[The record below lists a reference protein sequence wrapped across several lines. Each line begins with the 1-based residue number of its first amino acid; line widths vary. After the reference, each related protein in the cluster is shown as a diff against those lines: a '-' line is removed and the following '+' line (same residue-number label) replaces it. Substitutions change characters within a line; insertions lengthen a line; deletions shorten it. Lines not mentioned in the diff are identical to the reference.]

1 MVDLGAALNYTAS
14 SVPATTQNASNDLFS
29 VSDAAPIADNR
40 SVDLFGNAFQAQPA
54 QTQSQPAAAPAGGG
68 SFWGDAP
75 AQQAP
80 QQQQPDLFASFSAP
94 AQAPAPVQT
103 QAPQV
108 DLFAS
113 LSNDYNPT
121 PTNSSNPPPGA
132 GRNIIMRVNG
142 PFSCPLYSR
151 QKQSV
156 AERSEAKSG
165 KRSFASKYL
174 GLDF

>member
-14 SVPATTQNASNDLFS
+14 SVPAPASASNDLFS

-54 QTQSQPAAAPAGGG
+54 QNQSQPAAAPAGGG

-113 LSNDYNPT
+113 LSNNSNSNPT

-132 GRNIIMRVNG
+132 GRNI
-142 PFSCPLYSR
+142 
-151 QKQSV
+151 
-156 AERSEAKSG
+156 
-165 KRSFASKYL
+165 
-174 GLDF
+174 

>member
-14 SVPATTQNASNDLFS
+14 TVPATTQNASNDLFS

-54 QTQSQPAAAPAGGG
+54 QNQSQPAAAPAGGG

-80 QQQQPDLFASFSAP
+80 QQQQPDLFASAPAP
-94 AQAPAPVQT
+94 AQT
-103 QAPQV
+103 QDPQV

-113 LSNDYNPT
+113 LSNNTYSNPT

-132 GRNIIMRVNG
+132 GRNISPLRV
-142 PFSCPLYSR
+142 
-151 QKQSV
+151 K
-156 AERSEAKSG
+156 
-165 KRSFASKYL
+165 
-174 GLDF
+174 